1 MGLNV
6 LCLHDSSLPALFTTE
21 TVTGKEMRLIQE
33 LDFVDR
39 VYAISRGGSD
49 YVGGDSGAVEP
60 KIEVTHIPFLA
71 KGKLGPAYYLF
82 SFSTALRLILRR
94 RIDIIHAESPLWSG
108 PVAIILCKL
117 FRRPCIVEIRA
128 NYDRLIDH
136 YYEHIPRFLKRA
148 IVNGLRSFCYRYADH
163 IVANSS
169 FHRLECLKSA
179 SSEKVSQ
186 VNPGLTFDDSL
197 IEAWKKSK
205 DDRFTIGFIGR
216 LVESKG
222 VGYLLK
228 AADYMVRE
236 KGFQDFTVLIVGEG
250 KSRQDFEKLA
260 GQLGL
265 EPYVR
270 FAGQRRNLEWISKF
284 DVLINPSLEA
294 PALDMVNIEAYACKV
309 PVIAFGEGG
318 LPETVLDGQTGF
330 IVKPAS
336 YKLLAEKIILLHDDP
351 ALRAKLAKQ
360 GYEYLMQNYSFESQV
375 KRLAQVYR
383 AALRDRVR
391 VHREGS

>member
-1 MGLNV
+1 MG
-6 LCLHDSSLPALFTTE
+6 E
-21 TVTGKEMRLIQE
+21 
-33 LDFVDR
+33 
-39 VYAISRGGSD
+39 
-49 YVGGDSGAVEP
+49 
-60 KIEVTHIPFLA
+60 A
-71 KGKLGPAYYLF
+71 KGVLNRKAV
-82 SFSTALRLILRR
+82 
-94 RIDIIHAESPLWSG
+94 SG
-108 PVAIILCKL
+108 
-117 FRRPCIVEIRA
+117 
-128 NYDRLIDH
+128 N
-136 YYEHIPRFLKRA
+136 
-148 IVNGLRSFCYRYADH
+148 
-163 IVANSS
+163 
-169 FHRLECLKSA
+169 
-179 SSEKVSQ
+179 
-186 VNPGLTFDDSL
+186 
-197 IEAWKKSK
+197 
-205 DDRFTIGFIGR
+205 
-216 LVESKG
+216 
-222 VGYLLK
+222 
-228 AADYMVRE
+228 
-236 KGFQDFTVLIVGEG
+236 
-250 KSRQDFEKLA
+250 KLA
-260 GQLGL
+260 RQLGL